1 MHTSIVNQKF
11 SVLLRLQ
18 LISVSLNDMLNMSVL
33 GTELHPLKVRMLK
46 P

>member
-18 LISVSLNDMLNMSVL
+18 LISVSLNDMLNMSVS
-33 GTELHPLKVRMLK
+33 GTELRLFKVRMLK